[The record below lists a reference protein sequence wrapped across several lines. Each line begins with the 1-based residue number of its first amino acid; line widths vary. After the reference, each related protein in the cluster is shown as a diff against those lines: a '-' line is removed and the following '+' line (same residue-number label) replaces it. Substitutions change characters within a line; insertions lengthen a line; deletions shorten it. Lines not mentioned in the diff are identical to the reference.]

1 LPSGDTQRVGA
12 VGRLLVLR
20 EVRPRRTDVKLLVNP
35 HLEQERAPRRI
46 ASLLAGLVTVEHNP
60 L

>member
-1 LPSGDTQRVGA
+1 M
-12 VGRLLVLR
+12 
-20 EVRPRRTDVKLLVNP
+20 LVNP

-46 ASLLAGLVTVEHNP
+46 ASLLAGLVTAEHNP